1 MTKSVKGRGS
11 EPLVTGPQQKPVAEG
26 LASLLT
32 NAKGRM
38 LRDLRRDALACLA
51 AALHAIDP
59 ERIVEEA
66 LRVRGRTL
74 EVLGRSY
81 PLDGRTIDLLAFG
94 KAAVPMARAA
104 LRMLPVAS
112 GILVSNRPATGIA
125 KDRIRSFL
133 GSHPLPDA
141 GSLAAGEAVLRLVDG
156 LGPDDLLIVLVS
168 GGASAM
174 FEASPIPLRDLRA
187 AYASLLES
195 GLSIRDVNEVRK
207 GLSKVKGGRL
217 AARAAGRGATVLGL
231 IVSDIVGNP
240 IQDIGSGPTAVD
252 SSRGTRAIEILR
264 TGGLW
269 DKMPGTVRA
278 LLETVRTE
286 PKPRRTARGRVHNR
300 IIADVTRACTAAVD
314 EAVRRGYST
323 HLLSTSLEGEA
334 RKVGRAFAAQ
344 ALRWSSR
351 SPAIGVVAGGETT
364 VRVVGKGR
372 GGRNQETVLSA
383 VHAIDGRDAVLLS
396 CGTDGIDGNSDAAGA
411 IVDGE
416 TMSRARKLGL
426 IPEDFLNDNNSHA
439 FFRALNDLII
449 TGPTEANVADL
460 LLLLARR
467 PDRRSLVSIR
477 EKGVGSPQ

>member
-1 MTKSVKGRGS
+1 
-11 EPLVTGPQQKPVAEG
+11 
-26 LASLLT
+26 
-32 NAKGRM
+32 
-38 LRDLRRDALACLA
+38 
-51 AALHAIDP
+51 
-59 ERIVEEA
+59 
-66 LRVRGRTL
+66 
-74 EVLGRSY
+74 
-81 PLDGRTIDLLAFG
+81 
-94 KAAVPMARAA
+94 
-104 LRMLPVAS
+104 
-112 GILVSNRPATGIA
+112 
-125 KDRIRSFL
+125 
-133 GSHPLPDA
+133 
-141 GSLAAGEAVLRLVDG
+141 
-156 LGPDDLLIVLVS
+156 
-168 GGASAM
+168 M

-195 GLSIRDVNEVRK
+195 GLPIRDVNEVRK

-231 IVSDIVGNP
+231 IVSDIVGDP

-364 VRVVGKGR
+364 VRVAAVRWDGCGSR
-372 GGRNQETVLSA
+372 GGRSWSCSEDRRAANH
-383 VHAIDGRDAVLLS
+383 VH
-396 CGTDGIDGNSDAAGA
+396 
-411 IVDGE
+411 
-416 TMSRARKLGL
+416 
-426 IPEDFLNDNNSHA
+426 
-439 FFRALNDLII
+439 
-449 TGPTEANVADL
+449 
-460 LLLLARR
+460 RR
-467 PDRRSLVSIR
+467 PERACWDSNPGQRLRRPLSYPS
-477 EKGVGSPQ
+477 